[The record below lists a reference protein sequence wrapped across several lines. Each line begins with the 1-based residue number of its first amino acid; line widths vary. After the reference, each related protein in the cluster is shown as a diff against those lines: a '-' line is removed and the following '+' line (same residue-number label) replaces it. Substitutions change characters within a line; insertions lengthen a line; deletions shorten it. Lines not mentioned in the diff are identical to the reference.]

1 MGVDCCLIALSW
13 ELVVGCLF
21 PFPKFRLNSSV
32 ELTNN
37 DHPNV
42 RRNRPIT
49 PAFFYF
55 ISHNLTVLAK
65 VKEITSSE
73 SRNVQ

>member
-49 PAFFYF
+49 TAFFLFY
-55 ISHNLTVLAK
+55 ISQSYSCSK
-65 VKEITSSE
+65 SE
-73 SRNVQ
+73 SAHK